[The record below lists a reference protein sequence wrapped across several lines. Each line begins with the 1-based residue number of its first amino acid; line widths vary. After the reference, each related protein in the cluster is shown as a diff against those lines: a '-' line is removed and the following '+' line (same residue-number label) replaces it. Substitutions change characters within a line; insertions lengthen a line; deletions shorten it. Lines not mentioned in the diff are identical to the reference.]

1 VCAVVQLLAQRAGRG
16 PAEVRSEWAG
26 DDAVLVLLGD
36 GLTTAERTL
45 WNYGRSQAAR
55 AYREAGVMAEVFLLE
70 PLGGSDS
77 SDAGSGDA
85 GGRPASP
92 DLPPAAVA

>member
-1 VCAVVQLLAQRAGRG
+1 M
-16 PAEVRSEWAG
+16 S
-26 DDAVLVLLGD
+26 
-36 GLTTAERTL
+36 
-45 WNYGRSQAAR
+45 
-55 AYREAGVMAEVFLLE
+55 EVFLLE

-92 DLPPAAVA
+92 NFAYVAVSEGSEGAA